1 MEKDSFF
8 DSKGPLKVSD
18 LDLEKIGQVLE
29 DSPQP
34 ENTSFIEKEVGTFE
48 ELLGE
53 GFQYTGKS
61 NSFIEKSYL
70 KSDSKGP
77 SNIFNINSRPFH
89 KESKSQKFINT
100 DFTNT
105 SQNFQI
111 SRYNQNSTKITHYQN
126 RTPQIKSISYS
137 KYLELQEENLI
148 LKKQLSRQQ
157 DLLHR
162 KDSILNQTIESYEKR
177 IRALENINHSLI
189 QKMNQLKG
197 QRFMKRTT
205 RSFSPVMRDRKF
217 HSHKGSVH
225 ENLLENES
233 PNEKKREIVF
243 PNGVKC
249 EIYPNGYKVTYYA
262 NRDIKQEYPDGKQV
276 YFFASEQTTKI
287 TYPNGLKEITFGN
300 GQKEKYFPD
309 GTKEIKFTDGTL
321 KCVFPSGEEQTVL
334 PNGTIEKF
342 DYRGIK
348 TIMHK
353 DGRKE
358 TIFYNSPKG

>member
-1 MEKDSFF
+1 MEKDCFL
-8 DSKGPLKVSD
+8 DGKGPLKVSD
-18 LDLEKIGQVLE
+18 LELEKIGHAIE

-34 ENTSFIEKEVGTFE
+34 ENTSFIEKDVGTFE

-53 GFQYTGKS
+53 GFQYTGKFS
-61 NSFIEKSYL
+61 SPIEKPFL
-70 KSDSKGP
+70 KSHSKAT
-77 SNIFNINSRPFH
+77 SSIFSLNSKPFH

-111 SRYNQNSTKITHYQN
+111 SHYNQNSTKLSQYPN
-126 RTPQIKSISYS
+126 RTPQAKSISYN

-157 DLLHR
+157 DLLQR
-162 KDSILNQTIESYEKR
+162 KDSILNQTIEGYEKR

-197 QRFMKRTT
+197 QRFLKRTT
-205 RSFSPVMRDRKF
+205 RSFSPVSRDRKF
-217 HSHKGSVH
+217 HSHKASVY
-225 ENLLENES
+225 ENLLESEN
-233 PNEKKREIVF
+233 PNEKKRQIVY

-249 EIYPNGYKVTYYA
+249 EIYPNGYKVTYYT

-287 TYPNGLKEITFGN
+287 TYPDGLKEITFRS

-309 GTKEIKFTDGTL
+309 GTKEIKYTDGTL
-321 KCVFPSGEEQTVL
+321 KCVFPGGDEQTVL
-334 PNGTIEKF
+334 PNGTIEKL

-358 TIFYNSPKG
+358 TIFYNFTKS